1 MSKTYFL
8 IFFVF
13 SLQTLTFSSTSDRV
27 GYTLPIYGPSYDL
40 GRGGKEGGRE
50 ARWTSLENLGR
61 TDTSL
66 GERLKYTPVSTENK
80 QTIIF

>member
-40 GRGGKEGGRE
+40 GRGGKEGRE
-50 ARWTSLENLGR
+50 GGAVDKFREFG
-61 TDTSL
+61 
-66 GERLKYTPVSTENK
+66 
-80 QTIIF
+80 

>member
-1 MSKTYFL
+1 MAHHM
-8 IFFVF
+8 
-13 SLQTLTFSSTSDRV
+13 TL
-27 GYTLPIYGPSYDL
+27 GE
-40 GRGGKEGGRE
+40 GGKRGGRE